1 MADATLSALFEDSVQ
16 VSTKDLSYD
25 LHPGEV
31 DQNDEP
37 SRILLGKIY
46 CYSRLGRKAIHGSL
60 RNAWNSLTGWSWK
73 EREDGILQFTFQ
85 TRMDA
90 ENVLLRRP
98 WLVCGHLLVL
108 MPWPSWL
115 SISEVDFDQTPIWVR
130 LKSIPPFYWNK
141 TNLKE
146 LAGKVSTNYELPRH
160 IENYF
165 ERGSTG
171 IKDLWIQYQY
181 ERLPKL
187 CLKCGALSHEQKYCF
202 KNPTVIRDEKGAFF
216 PMFGTWMDEEAK
228 EKSPF
233 NLPLP
238 KWFND
243 WIAHQ
248 QALKDP
254 MIRNQLALKRRLNV
268 AETSE
273 WRELRRQFPGKR
285 RQVEVTVEERPATDE
300 IVLNR
305 FPAVELPGIGEVT
318 PFDNTAEGVVE
329 KVIPIRPLK
338 LITTTGD
345 ASTDPGN
352 NTEPATT
359 SGGTKACSQSDEVDR
374 ANGDNGNLP
383 ANGKKGP
390 DRSSASDSHS
400 SSRVVCKVAVSE
412 RENFTLSNKFQVGLS
427 YNTLLGPQAQPLDWP
442 SRECWANAFG
452 PLTGSITV
460 DKFQREPTILNPIL
474 SIDDFNCYDS
484 DHGPRKRKAVDG
496 FYMIPE
502 EAIDT
507 TFSPGSN
514 DDKPIKRKRG
524 RPKKYE
530 QTSPSSALIASKRGR
545 PSKSKEPTGVI
556 SQSLKKKGAKSS
568 SRGKEKHYRNLWNA
582 KCIDLAIDL
591 DNHFV
596 VIEKKVVDKPK
607 CRIEELGDNGFSF
620 WGYGDLPGKVSNT
633 PMKLLAWNF
642 RGLGNAAAVR
652 QLTAV
657 VRRSNPD
664 ILILSETRLVLEKF
678 QQLMNKMHFTEI
690 LYVSPIG
697 LSGGFGVCW
706 KQRVLCKIMEADKNV
721 LIGTIESDP
730 PGISWNFMGIYG
742 PPSMTGREL
751 FWNRIGDLLANGSSP
766 TVLLGDLNGTLADHE
781 CLYYTNQNNAAR
793 YSFDLRR
800 MVARTGLIDLGC
812 LGGKFTWFQ
821 KTSNSIGSNAIRR
834 ARLDRALAST
844 DWRILFPNA
853 IVELLTVST
862 SDHKPILLNTDGG
875 VRRTKAQFKY
885 ELMWGRD
892 PRCFWVVR
900 NAWRERLHH
909 NPMVNLYRK
918 LKRTRDH
925 LQRWNKTHF
934 KKIHQQVT
942 EAKNDLAKI
951 ESNDQRHSSRDSIPF
966 SPEIPSYLC
975 QMKTF

>member
-115 SISEVDFDQTPIWVR
+115 SISEVAFDQTPIWVR

-160 IENYF
+160 IENNF
-165 ERGSTG
+165 ERGSFGMGTLRFRATVDVNKPLFSGFFLRRTG

-254 MIRNQLALKRRLNV
+254 MIRHQLAIKRRLNA

-352 NTEPATT
+352 NTEPASTR
-359 SGGTKACSQSDEVDR
+359 GGPKACSQSDEVDR

-390 DRSSASDSHS
+390 DQSSASDSHS

-496 FYMIPE
+496 FYMIPGVLPTQALNTNDDDTQLTTKNIQSQEETE

-524 RPKKYE
+524 RPRKYE

-545 PSKSKEPTGVI
+545 PSKSKELTGVI

-568 SRGKEKHYRNLWNA
+568 SRGKTKHYRNLWNA

-596 VIEKKVVDKPK
+596 VIEKTVVDKPN
-607 CRIEELGDNGFSF
+607 CRIEELGDNGAQS
-620 WGYGDLPGKVSNT
+620 S
-633 PMKLLAWNF
+633 
-642 RGLGNAAAVR
+642 
-652 QLTAV
+652 
-657 VRRSNPD
+657 
-664 ILILSETRLVLEKF
+664 
-678 QQLMNKMHFTEI
+678 HTE
-690 LYVSPIG
+690 VP
-697 LSGGFGVCW
+697 
-706 KQRVLCKIMEADKNV
+706 
-721 LIGTIESDP
+721 
-730 PGISWNFMGIYG
+730 
-742 PPSMTGREL
+742 TG
-751 FWNRIGDLLANGSSP
+751 NGSYKNKGQVFHFGATETCPKKSP
-766 TVLLGDLNGTLADHE
+766 T
-781 CLYYTNQNNAAR
+781 
-793 YSFDLRR
+793 
-800 MVARTGLIDLGC
+800 
-812 LGGKFTWFQ
+812 
-821 KTSNSIGSNAIRR
+821 
-834 ARLDRALAST
+834 
-844 DWRILFPNA
+844 P
-853 IVELLTVST
+853 
-862 SDHKPILLNTDGG
+862 P
-875 VRRTKAQFKY
+875 
-885 ELMWGRD
+885 
-892 PRCFWVVR
+892 
-900 NAWRERLHH
+900 
-909 NPMVNLYRK
+909 
-918 LKRTRDH
+918 
-925 LQRWNKTHF
+925 
-934 KKIHQQVT
+934 
-942 EAKNDLAKI
+942 
-951 ESNDQRHSSRDSIPF
+951 
-966 SPEIPSYLC
+966 
-975 QMKTF
+975 